1 MITPSFGLTATERV
15 LPRMALD
22 FTTAVLD
29 PRVTVT
35 RALNTAT
42 RINASGQFEIVNANL
57 PRFDYDPTTL
67 QCRGLLI
74 EETRTNFILNS
85 GFSGAVAG
93 TPGTPPTSW
102 SVPAST
108 GRISNVTSDGLG
120 GNFIEVTATSQ
131 RYILQQAITLN
142 ANTTYTATLYIA
154 SNTGV
159 AFNNIFFPT
168 GTPSGTTITYF
179 ADGVSVVD
187 TTSYIP
193 TAGQRLSIV
202 MAVGG
207 TSGSVSLRCGIG
219 TSANATGTVAFSK
232 SQLEAGAFATSYIPT
247 TTTSLTR
254 NADVVSMTGTN
265 FSSWYNASEG
275 TFAVG
280 FGALNVSPNSST
292 LICAS
297 DSPLTNDWVL
307 MYASSTAILNRVRV
321 TGVDQGSI
329 NISGSPAIGGN
340 AVLTYKANSFAAS
353 LNGGTPGTDA
363 SGTVPTDILR
373 LWIGTFDGTNTVP
386 SFANGCIKSVRY
398 WPQRVTNAETQS
410 FSK

>member
-1 MITPSFGLTATERV
+1 MITPAYAPTATERV

-22 FTTAVLD
+22 FTTGVLD

-42 RINASGQFEIVNANL
+42 RVNSSGFVEGVNANL
-57 PRFDYDPTTL
+57 PRFDYDPVTL
-67 QCRGLLI
+67 APKGLLI
-74 EETRTNFILNS
+74 EEMRTNVLQYSDQINQ
-85 GFSGAVAG
+85 APWTA
-93 TPGTPPTSW
+93 
-102 SVPAST
+102 
-108 GRISNVTSDGLG
+108 SNVT
-120 GNFIEVTATSQ
+120 F
-131 RYILQQAITLN
+131 N
-142 ANTTYTATLYIA
+142 ANAAISPDGTQNADKMVTSVANIAKFVSQSSLTSTTGSFSIYAK
-154 SNTGV
+154 
-159 AFNNIFFPT
+159 
-168 GTPSGTTITYF
+168 
-179 ADGVSVVD
+179 ADGETVISLWLVNATVGASF
-187 TTSYIP
+187 TLTGSGS
-193 TAGQRLSIV
+193 TALLGATASSIT
-202 MAVGG
+202 AVGNGWYRCVVYHNAASTTAHIYFRNGSSFAGNG
-207 TSGSVSLRCGIG
+207 TSGVFLWG
-219 TSANATGTVAFSK
+219 AQF
-232 SQLEAGAFATSYIPT
+232 EAGAFATSYIPT